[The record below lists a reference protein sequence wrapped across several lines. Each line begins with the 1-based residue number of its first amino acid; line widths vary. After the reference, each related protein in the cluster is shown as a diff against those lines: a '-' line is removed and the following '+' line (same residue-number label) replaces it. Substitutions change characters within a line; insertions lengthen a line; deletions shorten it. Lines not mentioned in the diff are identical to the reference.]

1 MSEVAHI
8 LVTYRQGIFYGLL
21 TTLQLALIAGT
32 GGLAG
37 GTALGLLAFR
47 SLVWRTVAKALSF
60 FLSSIPVL
68 VLLFWVHYPLQ
79 ASLQIVIPPFIS
91 AVFVLTM
98 LNTAAV
104 ADIVRD
110 ALDTF
115 DQEYVHAGMV
125 CGLSPSQIFRHVQAP
140 IFLRRVI
147 PALLRVQ
154 VNTLHMTLFA
164 SLISVDEIFRISQR
178 INAETYRP
186 IQIFTA
192 LAILF
197 ILVSLPLNWC
207 AAALERRFHGGLQP
221 P

>member
-1 MSEVAHI
+1 M
-8 LVTYRQGIFYGLL
+8 
-21 TTLQLALIAGT
+21 
-32 GGLAG
+32 
-37 GTALGLLAFR
+37 
-47 SLVWRTVAKALSF
+47 
-60 FLSSIPVL
+60 L

-79 ASLQIVIPPFIS
+79 ASLHVVIPPFIT
-91 AVFVLTM
+91 AAFVLTM
-98 LNTAAV
+98 LSAVAV

-110 ALDTF
+110 ALNTF
-115 DQEYVHAGMV
+115 DQEYVNAGVV
-125 CGLSPSQIFRHVQAP
+125 CGLSPMQIFRYVQVP

-192 LAILF
+192 LALLF
-197 ILVSLPLNWC
+197 LLISLPLNGC
-207 AAALERRFHGGLQP
+207 AAALERKYHGGLDAP
-221 P
+221 